1 MSYHRT
7 SMLLSV
13 VALTSLL
20 ACVTV
25 AESIPQS
32 DEQMVSKYK
41 VTDVKTAGNRILK
54 SSQIERLLTQAYSAI
69 EQNDLKLAHILAEA
83 AAEASIPADEFE
95 TSHRQI
101 LRVIENATLRKS
113 GLADQADAKA
123 VAVLIAAKQEQAIT
137 QGTVPAATSIDLRK
151 TVDPSVVLDELVLSR
166 DQPEIELTAITGRP
180 ALLPEK
186 AGAEVKSNTEPVVE
200 IKPEIIK
207 VSAETP
213 LLPKLPFISISSI
226 DVHKAVVLIP
236 VSEGEDP
243 NLLEP
248 ENLARNY
255 NQKHGSI
262 SNWEATQWRNLRPD
276 RNTYTFTNNPLY
288 FEDPNLE
295 RCGTS
300 YGLLSDMRS
309 AGLFFGRIPALPYMM
324 ASECPRECV
333 SSKGDCPACHEFDVD
348 AYLPELS
355 LSPASIQAAA
365 IVGLIFLVP

>member
-1 MSYHRT
+1 
-7 SMLLSV
+7 MLLSV

-25 AESIPQS
+25 AESNPQS
-32 DEQMVSKYK
+32 DEQLAAPKYK
-41 VTDVKTAGNRILK
+41 VPDVTTAGNRILK
-54 SSQIERLLTQAYSAI
+54 PEQIERLLTEAYSAI
-69 EQNDLKLAHILAEA
+69 EQSDLALAHMLAEA

-95 TSHRQI
+95 KAHRQI
-101 LRVIENATLRKS
+101 LRGIENATLRKS
-113 GLADQADAKA
+113 ALAELADAKA
-123 VAVLIAAKQEQAIT
+123 VAVMIAAKQEQAII
-137 QGTVPAATSIDLRK
+137 QAAASTTNLIDERSAVEK
-151 TVDPSVVLDELVLSR
+151 QCVDPNVVLDELALSS
-166 DQPEIELTAITGRP
+166 DQPANEVTAITGRP
-180 ALLPEK
+180 ALLPEN
-186 AGAEVKSNTEPVVE
+186 AATEVKSNTEPVVE

-207 VSAETP
+207 VSAEAP
-213 LLPKLPFISISSI
+213 ELPKLPFISISSI
-226 DVHKAVVLIP
+226 DVHKAVVVIP

-248 ENLARNY
+248 ENLAENY

-262 SNWEATQWRNLRPD
+262 RNWEATQWCNVRPD
-276 RNTYTFTNNPLY
+276 RNTYAFTNNPLY

-295 RCGTS
+295 RCGKS

-324 ASECPRECV
+324 ASECPSECV
-333 SSKGDCPACHEFDVD
+333 PSKGDCPACHEFDVD

-365 IVGLIFLVP
+365 VVGLIFLVP